1 MIVYGINKSGPD
13 TDKTYNL
20 LYSNKEDAIKALKEL
35 ASYENILVSKMY
47 DEPDEMEDLQE
58 MTFKK
63 KSDECYE
70 TILDKL
76 EIVEFTVR

>member
-1 MIVYGINKSGPD
+1 MIVYGIVKTGPD
-13 TDKTYNL
+13 TDKTYNP

-63 KSDECYE
+63 KSDECYG

-76 EIVEFTVR
+76 EIVEFKVR